1 MGKSTLT
8 LGASVLPTVLL
19 ESGSPPAS
27 VKLQAAFVLRDAVQ
41 SEPFSSPTHRNL
53 YVCSLSSSRTGLGT
67 KAREGLVGHCF
78 RTLFLGLDR
87 QGQNIGTSC
96 AGIMRHRERAAVSAS
111 E

>member
-41 SEPFSSPTHRNL
+41 SEPFSSP
-53 YVCSLSSSRTGLGT
+53 
-67 KAREGLVGHCF
+67 
-78 RTLFLGLDR
+78 
-87 QGQNIGTSC
+87 
-96 AGIMRHRERAAVSAS
+96 
-111 E
+111 